1 MPIKLA
7 AIGKHH
13 RITTTDA
20 WIIMTPR
27 HQPQSSLQG
36 HLTFALK
43 YEGLD
48 LAVLKRLFLATGPAP
63 IEHWVRSAPTGSYAR
78 RTWFLYE
85 WLVGAQLDLP
95 NAASGRYIDVVDDDL
110 QFCASGT
117 TSSRH
122 RVKDNLPGNPD
133 FCPLV
138 FRTSQMREF
147 CALDLKTA
155 AHKAASGI
163 PDHLRK
169 RVSAQLLTHDAQ
181 SSYAIE
187 GEHPRPDHIQR
198 WGRAIG
204 EAGQLPIDQDELL
217 RLQKILIGNAR
228 FITLGLRREG
238 GFVGDHDRQTRMPLP
253 HHISARPHD
262 LKALLEGLAT
272 SAHTPSASLDPV
284 VAAAVL
290 AFGFVYIHPL
300 EDGNGRLHR
309 YLLHYALKRSG
320 FTPPDLPLPI
330 SSAILDQIYN
340 YRSVLESYSARLLP
354 LINWQ
359 PTDSFN
365 VDVIN
370 DTADFYRYFD
380 ATPHA
385 AFLYGCLQRII
396 QVDLPREVKSILIYE
411 RFAAKIDNLIDMP
424 ARTKNVM
431 FDLLDQNRG
440 LLPPQ
445 ARNLEFAPLTDQEVL
460 HIEAIYSEC
469 VDP

>member
-1 MPIKLA
+1 
-7 AIGKHH
+7 
-13 RITTTDA
+13 
-20 WIIMTPR
+20 
-27 HQPQSSLQG
+27 
-36 HLTFALK
+36 
-43 YEGLD
+43 
-48 LAVLKRLFLATGPAP
+48 
-63 IEHWVRSAPTGSYAR
+63 
-78 RTWFLYE
+78 
-85 WLVGAQLDLP
+85 
-95 NAASGRYIDVVDDDL
+95 
-110 QFCASGT
+110 
-117 TSSRH
+117 
-122 RVKDNLPGNPD
+122 
-133 FCPLV
+133 
-138 FRTSQMREF
+138 
-147 CALDLKTA
+147 
-155 AHKAASGI
+155 
-163 PDHLRK
+163 
-169 RVSAQLLTHDAQ
+169 
-181 SSYAIE
+181 
-187 GEHPRPDHIQR
+187 
-198 WGRAIG
+198 
-204 EAGQLPIDQDELL
+204 
-217 RLQKILIGNAR
+217 
-228 FITLGLRREG
+228 
-238 GFVGDHDRQTRMPLP
+238 MPLP

-262 LKALLEGLAT
+262 LNALLEGLAT

-290 AFGFVYIHPL
+290 AFGFVYIHPI

-330 SSAILDQIYN
+330 SSAILDQIYD
-340 YRSVLESYSARLLP
+340 YRSVLESYSTRMLP

-365 VDVIN
+365 VDVMN

-396 QVDLPREVKSILIYE
+396 QVDLPREVESILIYE

-460 HIEAIYSEC
+460 HSEAIYSEC